1 MEGSID
7 VLLQRGADPNTSD
20 IPLPPIVY
28 AICAGDV
35 NGVIRLLAKGARVHS
50 TLTHEVSPVR
60 NKIKMGRVEGRE
72 EGRER
77 EKMGRVEGREE
88 GREREKVEG
97 RGGGGGGRGGGRE
110 EGEEGGRK
118 GKREEGREGGRG
130 GGREEGEEGGRKG
143 RREGGRGGGRK
154 EEKEEGEEG
163 GKTYILFSSRHSWEA
178 ARC

>member
-77 EKMGRVEGREE
+77 EKVEGREE
-88 GREREKVEG
+88 GR
-97 RGGGGGGRGGGRE
+97 GGGRGGRGGGR
-110 EGEEGGRK
+110 
-118 GKREEGREGGRG
+118 
-130 GGREEGEEGGRKG
+130 
-143 RREGGRGGGRK
+143 
-154 EEKEEGEEG
+154 EEGEEG